1 MASLHARKTGKS
13 SLYLSNLCVS
23 NNQREK
29 GDNDS
34 CVFPSV
40 QVGHDL
46 TRLSSYLSNKR
57 LLMDANGQHTAIFKM

>member
-1 MASLHARKTGKS
+1 MMKLGHMASLHAKKTGKS

-29 GDNDS
+29 GGNDS
-34 CVFPSV
+34 CVFPSI

-46 TRLSSYLSNKR
+46 TYEQLFIK
-57 LLMDANGQHTAIFKM
+57 